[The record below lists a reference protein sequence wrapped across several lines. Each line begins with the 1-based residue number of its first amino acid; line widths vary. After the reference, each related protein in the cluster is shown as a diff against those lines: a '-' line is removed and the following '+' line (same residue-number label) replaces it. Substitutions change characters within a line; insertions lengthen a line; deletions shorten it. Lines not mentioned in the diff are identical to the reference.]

1 MSPIGGLIRKKV
13 IKTEEGEKTL
23 KELKA
28 GLQEKGLRLSF
39 TVKGGQERSFIMS
52 YYGLPTK

>member
-39 TVKGGQERSFIMS
+39 IVKGG
-52 YYGLPTK
+52 